1 VLEVLRNRTYRHL
14 FFAQV
19 IALLGT
25 GLATVALGLLAFD
38 LAGANAGA
46 VLGTALAIKMLAYI
60 GVAPVA
66 SALAERLPRRA
77 VLVSLDLVRAG
88 VALVLPF
95 VTQIWEIYVLIFVLQ
110 SASAAFTPTFQA
122 TIPDVLPEEK
132 AYTQALSLSRLAY
145 DLESLVSPMLAA
157 LLLTVVSYHSLFGG
171 TVLGFLASAALVVSA
186 VLPRAKAPPKRSIYA
201 RTTRGVRIYLATPR
215 LRGLL
220 ALNLA
225 IASGSAMVIV
235 NTVVLV
241 QSEFGLT
248 QTAMAVALACFGA
261 GSMLV
266 ALALPKLL
274 ERLPERRVM
283 LAGAGLIAAGL
294 LAGFALASR
303 YAWLLPLWF
312 VLGLGYSLAQT
323 PSGRLLRRS
332 SGAADRPALFAAQF
346 ALSHA
351 CWLITYPLAGW
362 LGAKFGLTVSFV
374 SLGALASAAVLLS
387 MHLWPAEEP
396 VELSHRH
403 DDLAYGHP
411 HLDGEPG
418 AASVDRE
425 HSHAYV
431 IDDEHQRWP
440 S

>member
-1 VLEVLRNRTYRHL
+1 MLEVLSNRTYRHL
-14 FFAQV
+14 FFAQA
-19 IALLGT
+19 IALVGT
-25 GLATVALGLLAFD
+25 GLATVALSLLAFD

-60 GVAPVA
+60 GIAPVA

-77 VLVSLDLVRAG
+77 VLVGLDVVRAA
-88 VALVLPF
+88 VALMMPF
-95 VTQIWEIYVLIFVLQ
+95 VTQIWQIYVLIFVLQ
-110 SASAAFTPTFQA
+110 AASAAFTPTFQA
-122 TIPDVLPEEK
+122 TIPDVLPDESD
-132 AYTQALSLSRLAY
+132 YTKALSLSRLAY
-145 DLESLVSPMLAA
+145 DLENLVSPMLAA
-157 LLLTVVSYHSLFGG
+157 LLLSVVSYHSLFGG
-171 TVLGFLASAALVVSA
+171 TALGFLASAAFVVSA
-186 VLPRAKAPPKRSIYA
+186 VLPRAKMPPKRGIYE
-201 RTTRGVRIYLATPR
+201 RTTRGLRIYLATPR

-241 QSEFGLT
+241 QSGFGLT
-248 QTAMAVALACFGA
+248 QTATAIALASFGA

-274 ERLPERRVM
+274 DRVPDRRAM
-283 LAGAGLIAAGL
+283 LAGAGLIAVCL
-294 LAGFALASR
+294 LVGFVLATR
-303 YAWLLPLWF
+303 YAVLLPLWF
-312 VLGLGYSLAQT
+312 VMGLGYSLAQT

-362 LGAKFGLTVSFV
+362 LGAKFGLATSFV
-374 SLGALASAAVLLS
+374 TLGTLAAAAVLLS
-387 MHLWPAEEP
+387 MRLWPSDDP

-403 DDLAYGHP
+403 DELAEEHP
-411 HLDGEPG
+411 HLAG
-418 AASVDRE
+418 AVRE

-440 S
+440 SR